1 MNFEISD
8 LDWEK
13 QGGLIPAIVQHAE
26 TGSVLM
32 LGYMN
37 RSALEKTV
45 ESRHVTF
52 WSRSRDCLWTKGE
65 TSGAFLRFVDIQTDC
80 DSDALLVL
88 ALPLGPTCHRGTDS
102 CFPQKDPPAFEFL
115 FALQRLIRKRKEKL
129 PEGSYTTELFQKGE
143 LQIAKKLGEEAV
155 EILLSPKQGRERIVA
170 EGADLIFHLLVFLE
184 AHGIEF
190 IELAL
195 ELRERRSRSPR
206 S

>member
-1 MNFEISD
+1 MNFENSD
-8 LDWEK
+8 LNWEK

-26 TGSVLM
+26 TGRVLM

-37 RSALEKTV
+37 RSALEKTL

-65 TSGAFLRFVDIQTDC
+65 TSGAFLRLVDIQTDC

-102 CFPQKDPPAFEFL
+102 CFPQEDPPAFEFL

-155 EILLSPKQGRERIVA
+155 ELLLAPGEGRQRTVE
-170 EGADLIFHLLVFLE
+170 EGADLLYHLLVFLAQQE
-184 AHGIEF
+184 IDLG
-190 IELAL
+190 ELIG
-195 ELRERRSRSPR
+195 ELQTRHREG
-206 S
+206 